1 MNKSKLIILLLLFP
15 ALLRAQ
21 STNPGYDEALAR
33 KLGADEYGM
42 KQYVLVMLKT
52 GTNQTTEKVVLD
64 SLFSGHMKNI
74 RRMVDEGKLI
84 VAGPLGKNEKTYR
97 GIFIFD
103 VKTLDEARELL
114 QTDPAVSSKVLDAD
128 LFEWYG
134 SAALPEYLPYSEKV
148 SKKSY

>member
-1 MNKSKLIILLLLFP
+1 MNKFKLIILLLLFP

-21 STNPGYDEALAR
+21 STNPDYDEELAR

-52 GTNQTTEKVVLD
+52 GTNQTTDKVVLD

-74 RRMVDEGKLI
+74 RRLVDEGKLI

-148 SKKSY
+148 SKKSF

>member
-21 STNPGYDEALAR
+21 STNPDYDEALAR

-74 RRMVDEGKLI
+74 RRLVDEGKLI